1 MKIQTNSNQN
11 ERICA
16 SAIYYYDNDNITE
29 SLLSFRTR
37 ARTDDNIYYPQDQH
51 GFLQQVYGF
60 GPDVHGRNYCQLTQ
74 ELGGVVCK
82 EGRLITFPNTL
93 QHRVAPFSLADKSR
107 SGHRKILAIFL
118 VDPHRRIISSANVPP
133 QREDWGEEKRCL
145 VNKVLSYRMPP
156 ELQDMI
162 SGDSFGSLMGMDEAK
177 RHRLALM
184 EERSIQS
191 QESNEAFETGAF
203 SLCEH

>member
-60 GPDVHGRNYCQLTQ
+60 GPDVHGGIIANYPRSL
-74 ELGGVVCK
+74 EGLSVKK
-82 EGRLITFPNTL
+82 EGLSHSPTL
-93 QHRVAPFSLADKSR
+93 YSIGWHLSRWQINRDRGIGKSSQYFSLILTDVSF
-107 SGHRKILAIFL
+107 HLPMFPRKG
-118 VDPHRRIISSANVPP
+118 RI
-133 QREDWGEEKRCL
+133 GEKRRDA
-145 VNKVLSYRMPP
+145 S
-156 ELQDMI
+156 
-162 SGDSFGSLMGMDEAK
+162 
-177 RHRLALM
+177 
-184 EERSIQS
+184 
-191 QESNEAFETGAF
+191 
-203 SLCEH
+203 